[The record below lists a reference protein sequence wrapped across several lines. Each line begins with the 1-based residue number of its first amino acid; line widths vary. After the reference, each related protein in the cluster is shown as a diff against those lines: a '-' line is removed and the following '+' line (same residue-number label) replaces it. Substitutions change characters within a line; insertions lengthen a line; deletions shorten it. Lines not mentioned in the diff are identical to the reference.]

1 MEIHVDYNPK
11 NHKPKNHF
19 FVSVHQTKKE
29 CISFD
34 KTIKGHRIIKQVLV
48 GKRKLPK
55 NKKISGSWITIIIKN
70 KKFMNTYKV
79 KWIDMNKKDLINNEI
94 WETIWEKPISKE
106 LTKKILF
113 YSQLISG
120 NFQHLDR
127 YKKEMSDFEEMLKE
141 QIKKLTNRVKQ

>member
-34 KTIKGHRIIKQVLV
+34 KTIKGHRII
-48 GKRKLPK
+48 
-55 NKKISGSWITIIIKN
+55 
-70 KKFMNTYKV
+70 
-79 KWIDMNKKDLINNEI
+79 KKDLINNEI

-141 QIKKLTNRVKQ
+141 QIKKLT